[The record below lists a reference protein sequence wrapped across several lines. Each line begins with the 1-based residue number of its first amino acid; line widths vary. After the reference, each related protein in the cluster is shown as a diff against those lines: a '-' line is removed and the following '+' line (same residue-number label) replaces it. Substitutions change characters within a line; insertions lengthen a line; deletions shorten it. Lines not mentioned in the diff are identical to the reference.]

1 MRGSQNDAAWAGQG
15 VLPNLAASGVAAH
28 SGLWGYS
35 IKRTGWALER
45 HLDEGELQL
54 IEAGAPVSDLHCHIA
69 ALLALLC
76 CHAGMQLSMPSL
88 HHQAAFE
95 CHRR

>member
-1 MRGSQNDAAWAGQG
+1 M
-15 VLPNLAASGVAAH
+15 VLLRNSK
-28 SGLWGYS
+28 LWGYS
-35 IKRTGWALER
+35 IKWTGWALER

-54 IEAGAPVSDLHCHIA
+54 IEASAPVSDLHCHIA

-95 CHRR
+95 CHRRRARLSIVMQAS